1 LLFQEQGQGCAICTE
16 YADADAMM
24 GDVARA
30 ARSVDY
36 LLDYTWHT
44 LEHKGKDGLGRIL
57 KRPRVATVAKNVSAS
72 NREIVIDPFTSF
84 NEDPVVGLRAC
95 GNMLRNLACRS
106 RLIPVLNCQKLQ
118 LKGEGVL
125 SNPWPRE
132 ACELLIALIGAG
144 AGDGRYL

>member
-1 LLFQEQGQGCAICTE
+1 MASQVAQLLK

-72 NREIVIDPFTSF
+72 NPMRWAMGSIKRTP
-84 NEDPVVGLRAC
+84 
-95 GNMLRNLACRS
+95 RS
-106 RLIPVLNCQKLQ
+106 
-118 LKGEGVL
+118 E
-125 SNPWPRE
+125 
-132 ACELLIALIGAG
+132 
-144 AGDGRYL
+144 